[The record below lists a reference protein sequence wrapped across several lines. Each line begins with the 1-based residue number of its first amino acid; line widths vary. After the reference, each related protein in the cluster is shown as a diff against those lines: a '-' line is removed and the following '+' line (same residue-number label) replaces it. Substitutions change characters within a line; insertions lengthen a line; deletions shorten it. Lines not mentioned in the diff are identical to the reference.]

1 MEKTFNLLGH
11 TVNIQPE
18 DSDSSRSKTQPI
30 PEMAPGARTSTAQ
43 QLIDKATL
51 AASQERLKK
60 YKAGKAAL
68 ERRII
73 DNENWYRLRH
83 WQQVE
88 KKPSKPGLADAPGP
102 RKVSRP
108 ASAWL
113 FNSLANKH
121 ADAMDN
127 YPEPV
132 VLPREQGDEGDA
144 KSLSAILPVVLE
156 RNDYEKVYSDAW
168 WDKLKSGTAAYGV
181 FWDSAAENGLGDI
194 AIRDIDM
201 LNIYWQ
207 PGVSNI
213 QDSPHLY
220 IVALA
225 DNDAL
230 LAQYPQLQDKLG
242 GQNIDVPDYIHDDNI
257 DKSHKS
263 VVVDWYYKV
272 HQDGRTILHY
282 CKFCGNTVLFASE
295 GNPDYAEGWYG
306 HGQYPVVLDVLFP
319 IKGSPA
325 GFGYVDIMR
334 DPQLYIDSLDE
345 IILNNARLA
354 GTPRWFIRD
363 NAGISKA
370 QYADWREPFVDVA
383 ISLDE
388 HNIQQINVNPLD
400 GYIVN
405 HLQHK
410 IDELKE
416 TSGNRDFNQGGSNS
430 GVTAAAAISAL
441 QEAGNKLSRDM
452 LKSAYRSFVEVN
464 ILLIELVRQFY
475 DERRCFRIEGAE
487 GAAQY
492 IEYNNQGLREKA
504 ALLPNGEEMCRRPI
518 FDIKVKAQKSNP
530 FSRMTQNELA
540 KELYSMG
547 FFNPQMAEP
556 ALTALD
562 MMEFE
567 GKSNIVEKVRQG
579 QTLGNI
585 IQAQQQTIAKM
596 SAVLNLDSS
605 VINPPEHGAGV
616 ESANNSR
623 STSMGNELNSARMNA
638 TAYDDRLAQRS
649 VPDIPQ

>member
-1 MEKTFNLLGH
+1 MDKTFNLLGH
-11 TVNIQPE
+11 TVSIQPE
-18 DSDSSRSKTQPI
+18 QGSSWQEAPAI
-30 PEMAPGARTSTAQ
+30 PGMTPGSRVGATE
-43 QLIDKATL
+43 QLLDKATL
-51 AASQERLKK
+51 AASMERLKR

-88 KKPSKPGLADAPGP
+88 KQPSQPGLVETPGP

-127 YPEPV
+127 YPEPA
-132 VLPREQGDEGDA
+132 VLPREQGDERDA
-144 KSLSAILPVVLE
+144 KSLSAILPVILE
-156 RNDYEKVYSDAW
+156 RNDYEQIYSDAW

-194 AIRDIDM
+194 AIRNIDM

-207 PGVSNI
+207 PGVTDI
-213 QDSPHLY
+213 QESPHLY
-220 IVALA
+220 IVALV
-225 DNDAL
+225 DNDTL
-230 LAQYPQLQDKLG
+230 LAQYPQLQGKLG
-242 GQNIDVPDYIHDDNI
+242 GQAIDVPDYIHDDNI
-257 DKSHKS
+257 DNSNKS
-263 VVVDWYYKV
+263 VVVDWYYKINRN
-272 HQDGRTILHY
+272 GRTVLHY
-282 CKFCGNTVLFASE
+282 CKFCAGEVLFASE
-295 GNPDYAEGWYG
+295 GNPEYDEGWYS

-325 GFGYVDIMR
+325 GFGFVDIMR

-363 NAGISKA
+363 NAGISRE
-370 QYADWREPFVDVA
+370 QYADWRQPFVDVA

-388 HNIQQINVNPLD
+388 NNIQQISVNPLD
-400 GYIVN
+400 GYIIN

-410 IDELKE
+410 IEELKE

-452 LKSAYRSFVEVN
+452 LKGSYRSFVEVN
-464 ILLIELVRQFY
+464 HLLIELIRQFY
-475 DERRCFRIEGAE
+475 DERRCFRIEGAG

-492 IEYNNQGLREKA
+492 IEYNNSGLRPQSMR
-504 ALLPNGEEMCRRPI
+504 LPDGEELYRKPV
-518 FDIKVKAQKSNP
+518 FDIKVKAQKANP

-540 KELYSMG
+540 KELYSLG
-547 FFNPQMAEP
+547 FFNPEMAEP
-556 ALTALD
+556 ALTALE

-567 GKSNIVEKVRQG
+567 GKNNIIEKVRQG
-579 QTLGNI
+579 QTLMNV

-596 SAVLNLDSS
+596 SAVLNLDGGA
-605 VINPPEHGAGV
+605 VNPSKPGAGA
-616 ESANNSR
+616 ESTGSSR
-623 STSMGNELNSARMNA
+623 SAAAMGNELDSAQLNA
-638 TAYDDRLAQRS
+638 TAYADRLATQTADGLS
-649 VPDIPQ
+649 